1 MPYYKIKRKGSSAK
15 QTAWK
20 NFSDYIRL
28 RDCLK
33 TTGSADYCK
42 CVTCGEIVP
51 YAQIQSG
58 HAISGRTNG
67 ILFDE
72 DIVRGQCVRC
82 NCGGGGETQAFKRV
96 LVDEHGEAW
105 YQMKV
110 QARKNSALLTD
121 DQYRLISKYFLTKRK
136 KLQEGT

>member
-33 TTGSADYCK
+33 TTGSAEYCK

-51 YAQIQSG
+51 YEKIQSG

-72 DIVRGQCVRC
+72 DIVRGQCVKC
-82 NCGGGGETQAFKRV
+82 NRGGGGETQAFKRV
-96 LVDEHGEAW
+96 LVEEHGEAW